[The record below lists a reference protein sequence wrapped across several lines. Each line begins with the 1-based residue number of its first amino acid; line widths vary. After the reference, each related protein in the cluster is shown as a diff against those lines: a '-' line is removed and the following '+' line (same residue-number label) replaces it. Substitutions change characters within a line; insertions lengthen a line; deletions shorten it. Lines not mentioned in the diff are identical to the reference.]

1 MTDAQPLHIPQ
12 HLVVDF
18 DIYAPPAE
26 EGDFYQA
33 WQTLQAPDVAD
44 VVWTPRNGGHW
55 IPTRAAVIAEVMS
68 DHTLFSNRTILIPK
82 IHGESHGLIPTT
94 MDPPEHRPY
103 RQLLN
108 AALAPDRVNAVES
121 AIEAT
126 ASALIHEVASH
137 GECNF
142 IHDYADR
149 FPIRVFMTLMNLP
162 ESEAAQTKYWCDQ
175 LLRPDGSMSFEE
187 AMKKLFAYMEP
198 YVSGR
203 RDVPGKDL
211 VSELVTG
218 QIGDRR
224 IHHDEAMKLAVQI
237 LIAGLDTVVNF
248 LGFAMH
254 FLATHPVEQQAL
266 RDDPALI
273 GDAVEELLRRFAIV
287 TIGREVTRDTD
298 FHGAPL
304 RAGDMIATPSPL
316 AGIDDRATP
325 KAMTV
330 DFKRPQQRHLTFGR
344 GHHLCPGRNLARA
357 EIRITIERWLA
368 LIPAFQLQD
377 DAVVTF
383 QGGIV
388 GVLDALPLRWKP
400 SAGF

>member
-1 MTDAQPLHIPQ
+1 MTATQPAHVPDN
-12 HLVVDF
+12 LVFDF
-18 DIYAPPAE
+18 DIYAPPAQD
-26 EGDFYQA
+26 GDFYQA
-33 WQTLQAPDVAD
+33 WRTLQAPGIPD

-68 DHTLFSNRTILIPK
+68 DHALFSNHTIIIPK
-82 IHGESHGLIPTT
+82 AHGESHGLIPTT

-108 AALAPDRVNAVES
+108 TALAPDRVNAVES

-126 ASALIHEVASH
+126 ATALIDEVAGR
-137 GECNF
+137 GECDF
-142 IHDYADR
+142 IRDYSDR
-149 FPIRVFMTLMNLP
+149 FPIRVFMTLMDLP
-162 ESEAAQTKYWCDQ
+162 ESEAEQTKYWCDQ
-175 LLRPDGSMSFEE
+175 LLRPDGSMTFAE
-187 AMKKLFAYMEP
+187 AMAQLFDYMEP
-198 YVSGR
+198 YVRAR
-203 RDVPGKDL
+203 RDAPGNDL

-218 QIGDRR
+218 YIGERR
-224 IHHDEAMKLAVQI
+224 IDHEDAMKLAVQV

-254 FLATHPVEQQAL
+254 YLATHPAQQQAL
-266 RDDPALI
+266 REDPGLI
-273 GDAVEELLRRFAIV
+273 NAAVEELLRRFAVV

-304 RAGDMIATPSPL
+304 REGDMVATPSPL
-316 AGIDDRATP
+316 AGIDDRETP
-325 KAMTV
+325 DAMTV
-330 DFKRPQQRHLTFGR
+330 NFNRGQQRHLTFGR

-368 LIPAFQLQD
+368 VIPTFSVPEE
-377 DAVVTF
+377 AVITF

-388 GVLDALPLRWKP
+388 GVLDALPLRW
-400 SAGF
+400 SS